1 MAEDLTV
8 QLLSMQSAGTRQL
21 AQITVLRTANEMQAA
36 AADIVDDATK
46 STPAP
51 ASPGT
56 GLAID
61 KRA

>member
-21 AQITVLRTANEMQAA
+21 AQIAVLRKSFEMEAS
-36 AADIVDDATK
+36 IVGMIDDANRNA
-46 STPAP
+46 PAP
-51 ASPGT
+51 AGT
-56 GLAID
+56 GLVVD

>member
-21 AQITVLRTANEMQAA
+21 AQIAVLRKSFEMEAS
-36 AADIVDDATK
+36 IVGMIDDANR

-51 ASPGT
+51 APAGT
-56 GLAID
+56 GLVVD

>member
-21 AQITVLRTANEMQAA
+21 AQIAVLRKTFEMQAA
-36 AADIVDDATK
+36 VVDMIDDAARNA
-46 STPAP
+46 PAP
-51 ASPGT
+51 APAGT
-56 GLAID
+56 GTIVD

>member
-21 AQITVLRTANEMQAA
+21 AQIAVLRTANEMQAA
-36 AADIVDDATK
+36 AADIVDDAAK
-46 STPAP
+46 SAPAP

-56 GLAID
+56 GLVID

>member
-21 AQITVLRTANEMQAA
+21 AQIAVLRKSFEMEAS
-36 AADIVDDATK
+36 IVGMIDDANRNA
-46 STPAP
+46 PAP
-51 ASPGT
+51 APAGT
-56 GLAID
+56 GLVVD